1 MEKGNLE
8 ESNEGK
14 VSQDAPA
21 QESENLNVI
30 LRLIINHYRYSTAT
44 KGEKQIQRE
53 KWLLPRVPFNRWAL
67 LPAAVMIQFCVGSLY
82 AWSVFNKPIDML
94 IYGQNY
100 NMSPIAFYTAC
111 GFLGISAAVMGPWL
125 ERRGPLLACLVGT
138 GFFCTGHFLTALALY
153 LKQIWLVFLGYGV
166 IGGFGTGLCYIS
178 PVSAL
183 QKWFPD
189 RRGLASGFAVC
200 GFGAGSI
207 AIAKAQIPL
216 IHTVGLP
223 LTFVVLGGCYL
234 VVMTVSAL
242 VLRTPPPDFVV
253 NGMRSD
259 RSLVTEPADTL
270 NSQLSIDDVK
280 GDELKDNKKLTLV
293 ESLTSRD
300 FRLIFLLLLANVLFG
315 LCCFSRLSNMVTDIF
330 GRTPEEAATI
340 VSINGGFNLGGR
352 LIFAIISDYLG
363 RKYSY
368 VIMLTTQLIVVA
380 CFSTITTAGAY
391 WAFVIA
397 MWILTACYGGGFG
410 TIPAF
415 LTDRFGP
422 QNTGACHGVTLI
434 AWSSAAVGGGL
445 IYTAVFNLILS
456 SGYTAK
462 DPFPYNVNSWWILA
476 VIFTGWICLIF
487 ITPTDKDIQFK
498 KRVSSFLKK
507 VVNCSD
513 RKDSYDL

>member
-1 MEKGNLE
+1 M
-8 ESNEGK
+8 
-14 VSQDAPA
+14 
-21 QESENLNVI
+21 ESEKTNAI
-30 LRLIINHYRYSTAT
+30 LRLVVNHYRYNQAT
-44 KGEKQIQRE
+44 KSEEQIERE
-53 KWLLPRVPFNRWAL
+53 KWLLIPCVPFNRWAL
-67 LPAAVMIQFCVGSLY
+67 LLAAVMIQFCVGSLY

-94 IYGQNY
+94 IYGQNC
-100 NMSPIAFYTAC
+100 NMSPVAFYIAC
-111 GFLGISAAVMGPWL
+111 GCLGISAAVMGPWL
-125 ERRGPLLACLVGT
+125 ERRGPFLACLVGT
-138 GFFCTGHFLTALALY
+138 GFFCTGHLLTALALY

-216 IHTVGLP
+216 VQSVGLP
-223 LTFVVLGGCYL
+223 LTFVVLGGCYF
-234 VVMTVSAL
+234 VVMTISAL
-242 VLRTPPPDFVV
+242 VLRTPPPNFVV

-259 RSLVTEPADTL
+259 GSLATDNEPSD
-270 NSQLSIDDVK
+270 NKNFQLSIDEATGNETK
-280 GDELKDNKKLTLV
+280 GGKLTLV
-293 ESLTSRD
+293 ESLTSWD
-300 FRLIFLLLLANVLFG
+300 FRLMFFLLLSNILFG
-315 LCCFSRLSNMVTDIF
+315 LCSFSRLSNMVTDIF
-330 GRTPEEAATI
+330 GRSAEEAATI

-363 RKYSY
+363 RKSSY
-368 VIMLTTQLIVVA
+368 VIMLSTQLVVVA

-434 AWSSAAVGGGL
+434 AWSVAAVAGGL
-445 IYTAVFNLILS
+445 IYTAVFNSILS
-456 SGYTAK
+456 SGYTLQ
-462 DPFPYNVNSWWILA
+462 DPFPYNVNSWWILV
-476 VIFTGWICLIF
+476 VIFTGWISLVF
-487 ITPTDKDIQFK
+487 ITPTDKDIQFRTK
-498 KRVSSFLKK
+498 VSSLFKK
-507 VVNCSD
+507 SWNCSD
-513 RKDSYDL
+513 RKNSYDL